1 MSEESVITEELRNM
15 VGVESEPRSFE
26 VERGAI
32 RRFAQAVDD
41 PNPLWRDEDYA
52 RQSRYGN
59 IVAPPTF
66 LANPL
71 EMAGTSKK
79 KSMPKFMTAKCPLKK
94 LQNAGIE
101 VECYKPT
108 MPGDVITVRSK
119 LIDLYEKQGRSGK
132 LLFMITEMTY
142 TNQHGE
148 LVCKARRNFVR
159 S

>member
-1 MSEESVITEELRNM
+1 MREKSVITEELRNL

-26 VERGAI
+26 VEKGAI
-32 RRFAQAVDD
+32 RKFAQAVDD
-41 PNPLWRDEDYA
+41 PNPLWWDEEHA
-52 RQSRYGN
+52 RKSRYGS
-59 IVAPPTF
+59 IIAPPTF

-71 EMAGTSKK
+71 EMAGSHQK
-79 KSMPKFMTAKCPLKK
+79 KSMPRFMSAKCSLKK

-101 VECYKPT
+101 VECFKPT

-119 LIDLYEKQGRSGK
+119 LVDLYEKQGRSGR

-148 LVCKARRNFVR
+148 LVCKAKRNFVR